1 MVPVKG
7 IEDKDN
13 LPHFSGEVRDCS
25 RRQPRYYVALRGW
38 TIATALRGWTIA
50 LFSVRQIKDKTGMGS
65 NFTDY
70 RNLVFANQAALE
82 KAHKSVDLKY
92 LSQMNRMATRLLNDA
107 VFEYPTKETAAR
119 TKLHIMKNNEVLQI
133 LRGAVT
139 S

>member
-1 MVPVKG
+1 
-7 IEDKDN
+7 
-13 LPHFSGEVRDCS
+13 
-25 RRQPRYYVALRGW
+25 
-38 TIATALRGWTIA
+38 
-50 LFSVRQIKDKTGMGS
+50 MGS